1 MPFLFY
7 VLMTWTTLERR
18 PLITQRI
25 VAFLVEIL
33 PGIARRHGANL
44 LEAGIVNDHVHVLLR
59 LPSRYDLPRLAQG
72 LKGTTA
78 RMVNRER
85 LADDSQPFRWARGYD
100 VRTVG
105 LRGLNDAREYLKGQL
120 LRHPNKIPR
129 P

>member
-7 VLMTWTTLERR
+7 VLMTWTTYERR

-25 VAFLVEIL
+25 AVFLGEIL
-33 PGIARRHGANL
+33 PGIARSHGANL
-44 LEAGIVNDHVHVLLR
+44 LETGMVNDHVHVLLR
-59 LPSRYDLPRLAQG
+59 LPPRYDLPRLAQK

-85 LADDSQPFRWARGYD
+85 LADDAQPFHWARGYD

-105 LRGLNDAREYLKGQL
+105 LRGLNDAKEYLRGQFM
-120 LRHPNKIPR
+120 RHPNKVPH
-129 P
+129 